1 MSTQN
6 KLQGAREIA
15 LELLLKAE
23 KSKQF
28 SNIAL
33 DKALQKS
40 ELSSADRRLVSA
52 LFYGVIERRI
62 TLDHRLASLS
72 SRPLSDVDTHTLTV
86 LRLGLYQL
94 IFMDK
99 IPKHAAI
106 NESVSLCP
114 RRTSGFVNAILR
126 AHLRTGETPLPSKNS
141 NPIEY
146 LSVRFSVGEPLCKKI
161 LEVYGFDTAHKMLA
175 AFCQAPP
182 TTLRVNTLKISR
194 EELANRIDGAS
205 LTEISPH
212 GLRVRGAVRELYG
225 FCDGLFTVQDEA
237 SQICVE
243 ALDARSGMK
252 VMDICACPGS
262 KSFGAAM
269 SMNNEGEI
277 FSFDLHE
284 SKLSLI
290 LSGAERLGIDIIRIA
305 KQDGRAPLDE
315 HFQTADR
322 VICDVPCSGF
332 GVLAKKPELRYK
344 DPDESASLPDIQLD
358 ILKNAC
364 QYVKDGG
371 ILLYSTCTVFPEE
384 NLQNVERF
392 LKIHPE
398 FELTPFTVG
407 KLNAEK
413 GYITL
418 LPNEYPTD
426 GFFIAKLTKRIKNAN

>member
-1 MSTQN
+1 MNKTQN
-6 KLQGAREIA
+6 ARA
-15 LELLLKAE
+15 LALDLLIKAE
-23 KSKQF
+23 KSKQY

-33 DKALQKS
+33 DKALEKC
-40 ELSSADRRLVSA
+40 ELSPADRRLASA
-52 LFYGVIERRI
+52 LFYGVIERRL
-62 TLDHRLASLS
+62 TLDHRLTALS
-72 SRPLSDVDTHTLTV
+72 SRPLSEIDEHTSAV

-99 IPKHAAI
+99 IPHHAAI

-126 AHLRTGETPLPSKNS
+126 SHLRTAETPLPSKET
-141 NPIEY
+141 NPIEH
-146 LSVRFSVGEPLCKKI
+146 LSIKFSVGEPIVKKLVEI
-161 LEVYGFDTAHKMLA
+161 YGFDTTNEMLS
-175 AFCQAPP
+175 AFCQTPP

-194 EELANRIDGAS
+194 EELASHIEGAS
-205 LTEISPH
+205 ATEFSPN
-212 GLRVRGAVRELYG
+212 GLRVKGAVREIYG

-243 ALDARSGMK
+243 ALDANAGMK

-262 KSFGAAM
+262 KSFGAAINM
-269 SMNNEGEI
+269 ENEGEI
-277 FSFDLHE
+277 LSFDLHE
-284 SKLSLI
+284 RKLSLI
-290 LSGAERLGIDIIRIA
+290 LSGAERLGIDIIKVA
-305 KQDGRAPLDE
+305 EQDGRKPLSE
-315 HFQTADR
+315 HFGTADR

-344 DPDESASLPDIQLD
+344 DPADSAALPDIQLD

-384 NLQNVERF
+384 NFQNVERF

-398 FELTPFTVG
+398 FELTPFSVG
-407 KLNAEK
+407 DLNAK
-413 GYITL
+413 DGYITL
-418 LPNEYPTD
+418 LPHEHGTD
-426 GFFIAKLTKRIKNAN
+426 GFFIAKLTKRTKNAN

>member
-72 SRPLSDVDTHTLTV
+72 SRPLSDVDTNTLTV

-194 EELANRIDGAS
+194 EELANRIDG
-205 LTEISPH
+205 
-212 GLRVRGAVRELYG
+212 
-225 FCDGLFTVQDEA
+225 
-237 SQICVE
+237 
-243 ALDARSGMK
+243 
-252 VMDICACPGS
+252 
-262 KSFGAAM
+262 
-269 SMNNEGEI
+269 
-277 FSFDLHE
+277 
-284 SKLSLI
+284 
-290 LSGAERLGIDIIRIA
+290 
-305 KQDGRAPLDE
+305 
-315 HFQTADR
+315 
-322 VICDVPCSGF
+322 
-332 GVLAKKPELRYK
+332 
-344 DPDESASLPDIQLD
+344 
-358 ILKNAC
+358 
-364 QYVKDGG
+364 
-371 ILLYSTCTVFPEE
+371 
-384 NLQNVERF
+384 
-392 LKIHPE
+392 
-398 FELTPFTVG
+398 
-407 KLNAEK
+407 
-413 GYITL
+413 
-418 LPNEYPTD
+418 
-426 GFFIAKLTKRIKNAN
+426 